1 MENPK
6 LQAEFIDLIENN
18 KRLIY
23 KLSQMYCDTSF
34 DMTKR
39 KAKSFDLSIR
49 PELFVLYK
57 QFNKSIQLCI
67 KILCGIRS
75 QFFQGF

>member
-6 LQAEFIDLIENN
+6 LQAEFIDLIGNN
-18 KRLIY
+18 KKLIS
-23 KLSQMYCDTSF
+23 KVSHMYYDKSF

-57 QFNKSIQLCI
+57 QFNKSI
-67 KILCGIRS
+67 
-75 QFFQGF
+75 